1 MARPPS
7 ASSPCA
13 PHHAGSGLTA
23 AIVSVGN
30 WQYLAAGYFGVTA
43 QLEIVPV
50 ANVPERMSLAL
61 ALVGP
66 ALAGVALSRRKQ
78 QA

>member
-50 ANVPERMSLAL
+50 ANVPEPMSL